1 MIPLPQSK
9 PQYCIA
15 DDSVRCQVKRARE
28 RLRQYRLARDRAQ
41 LERLEGSPRLKAA
54 IAELLRA
61 PLSA

>member
-1 MIPLPQSK
+1 MIPLPK
-9 PQYCIA
+9 TTPQYCIA

-41 LERLEGSPRLKAA
+41 LERLEASPRLKEA
-54 IAELLRA
+54 IAALLKT